1 MLLYKALAGGVIGT
15 VAGLVF
21 GQFPPPPENVTI
33 IESNIEDGIRISYK
47 ENDLCETT
55 DGVRSYSGYVHLPAG
70 ALADL
75 GVVNQTYEINTFFWF
90 FESRKDPA
98 NAPLSIWMNGGPGSS
113 SMVGLLREN
122 GPCFINS
129 DSNSTTLNEWSWN
142 NEVNMLYLDQ
152 PVQVG
157 MSYDKLTNITNNI
170 DTGAVKVANFSSGVP
185 TQNNSFY
192 VGTYAS
198 QNFNLT
204 TRGTENSARALWH
217 FAQVWFQEF
226 PQHKPND
233 NRISIATESYGGRYG
248 PAFATYFQ
256 EQNEQILNET
266 WNERG
271 KTHVLNL
278 DTLLIINGCIVRIKQ
293 PRSSTHWCC
302 LLTPHYNLQDRYV
315 QWPAYPRMMYNNTY
329 GIKAV
334 NASRYE
340 DVIDDLY
347 RSGGCLDQIEIC
359 RNLSLAYDPTN
370 QGFNE
375 SVNKACEA
383 AETLCT
389 ANIRDPYFDTDL
401 NYYDISVPGAASFPP
416 PWYEGWLNQPHVQQE
431 LGIPLNW
438 TQSNSAVARAFRN
451 IGDYP
456 RPGWKEDLA
465 YLLEEGIKVTLVYGD
480 RDYACNWYGGELLS
494 LAIPFTNATSFASAG
509 YSDVVVNSSYV
520 GGQVRQYGNLSFTRV
535 YEAGHE
541 VPAYQPET
549 AYKIFQRALFN
560 LDIATGRVSTVEH
573 PDYATKG
580 PRDVY
585 NITNEPVK
593 DPGSQCYVLDR
604 DQCTEEQ
611 WETVMNGTALVRNWI
626 VLDANTSSLFP
637 DIVGNGTGSVNGTR
651 PTGNPRPTPSTQSSD
666 SPARQTGAANVLTAP
681 LQFKELGFG
690 HSSKVV
696 LAMIFVILAVV

>member
-1 MLLYKALAGGVIGT
+1 MLFTKLCTVGGLAVI
-15 VAGLVF
+15 VAA
-21 GQFPPPPENVTI
+21 QFPAKPEGVTVL
-33 IESNIEDGIRISYK
+33 ESQLEEGVRISYK

-55 DGVRSYSGYVHLPAG
+55 EGVRSYSGYVHLPAG

-75 GVVNQTYEINTFFWF
+75 GVENQTYEINTFFWF

-122 GPCFINS
+122 GPCYINA
-129 DSNSTTLNEWSWN
+129 DSNSTYLSEWAWN
-142 NEVNMLYLDQ
+142 NEVNMLFLDQ

-157 MSYDKLTNITNNI
+157 MSYDTLTNITTNM
-170 DTGAVKVANFSSGVP
+170 DTGAVKVANFTDKVP
-185 TQNNSFY
+185 AQNASFY

-198 QNFNLT
+198 QNYNLT
-204 TRGTENSARALWH
+204 TRGTENSARALWN

-233 NRISIATESYGGRYG
+233 DRISIATESYGGRYG
-248 PAFATYFQ
+248 PAFAAYFQ
-256 EQNEQILNET
+256 EQNERILNGT
-266 WNERG
+266 WDEQG
-271 KTHVLNL
+271 QTHLLHL
-278 DTLLIINGCIVRIKQ
+278 DTLFIINGCI
-293 PRSSTHWCC
+293 
-302 LLTPHYNLQDRYV
+302 DRYV

-334 NASRYE
+334 NESRYE
-340 DVIDDLY
+340 GVIDDLY
-347 RSGGCLDQIEIC
+347 REGGCLDQIEQC

-370 QGFNE
+370 QGFNA
-375 SVNKACEA
+375 SVNKVCEA
-383 AETLCT
+383 AETFCS

-416 PWYEGWLNQPHVQQE
+416 PWYQGWLNQPHVQQG

-438 TQSNSAVARAFRN
+438 TQSNSAVARAFRG

-456 RPGWKEDLA
+456 RPGWKEDLG

-494 LAIPFTNATSFASAG
+494 LAIPYANATSFAAAG
-509 YSDVVVNSSYV
+509 YADLVVNNTYI

-549 AYKIFQRALFN
+549 AFKIFQRALFN
-560 LDIATGRVSTVEH
+560 MDIATGKVSTTEN
-573 PDYATKG
+573 PTYGSKG
-580 PRDVY
+580 RKDVY
-585 NITNEPVK
+585 DIKNEPVV

-604 DQCTEEQ
+604 GQCTNDQ
-611 WETVMNGTALVRNWI
+611 WETVMNGTALIKDWI
-626 VLDANTSSLFP
+626 VVDANTSSLFP
-637 DIVGNGTGSVNGTR
+637 GLVGGNGTGIRPSGT
-651 PTGNPRPTPSTQSSD
+651 PTSSGSPSQY
-666 SPARQTGAANVLTAP
+666 TGAATTVAGGDNAL
-681 LQFKELGFG
+681 FG
-690 HSSKVV
+690 KAL
-696 LAMIFVILAVV
+696 LAAVVGSFLTMC